1 MSRMGWERPEDWE
14 EQEIYE
20 AGADLRGRL
29 FFMRLLVVVVL
40 GGLLGR
46 VIYLQQTRG
55 TSLELQAADNRTA
68 VLTADAPRGVI
79 FDRNGQ
85 PLAENLPQFN
95 VAITLDKLPDDEQ
108 DRQAIFE
115 RLSLLTGVPITNT
128 IQQEALVVSADPDIV
143 AQTEQL
149 AGLYGAATDETLDL
163 SGVVTELPTS
173 IMNVVET
180 YSFDPF
186 NPQVITSSIPIT
198 LARIIEQES
207 VFMPGVSVEVAPLRN
222 YPSGESTAHII
233 GFMGPIPDLSYVD
246 VLGYERDDRV
256 GLFGLEAAME
266 LELSGEKGERTI
278 EVNSVQRE
286 VRQIGLTK
294 PPVPGYNLH
303 LSLDLELQ
311 EIATRILESYMVR
324 RRLVPSTRTGFPVD
338 LEIEQG
344 AVVAMDPKTG
354 EILALV
360 SLPSYDNNRFAT
372 EIPVEYYQ
380 QLARNDYRPLLNNA
394 IAGQYPPGSVFKLV
408 TAAAALQEGIVS
420 PSRQL
425 DAPGAISIANQF
437 APNDIG
443 RAQQFVCWIW
453 QQIVTDPETGLT
465 ERGSHGPT
473 DVYDAISKSC
483 DIYFYKVN
491 GGFQSDDG
499 REVVDA
505 IGNQRL
511 KRYANEFGLG
521 LVQGI
526 ELPAEAPGNMPDA
539 DWKQRTYAEPWS
551 TGDDYNTAIGQ
562 GYVLATPLQIANM
575 TAVVANGGFLYR
587 PSIIHHMTDDEGNIV
602 IQREGDLPIFAAP
615 GENGIPILKDISGN
629 LIDPSTVDINI
640 QFDEDGNYIRPPD
653 LLNSVNVDQ
662 QYLDVIAEGMRRV
675 NLAGG
680 TGSGWPELFE
690 VGTNADGEP
699 ERVYWLDTWGIATGG
714 KSGTAEFCDNIAI
727 ERDWCATDGGIQP
740 SHAWFTAYAPFDDPE
755 IVVAAFMYN
764 AEEGSQWAGPV
775 VIDVM
780 KAYFGVGTFETLAP

>member
-1 MSRMGWERPEDWE
+1 MGWERPEDWE
-14 EQEIYE
+14 EQEQYE
-20 AGADLRGRL
+20 ADADLRGRL

-46 VIYLQQTRG
+46 VIFLQQTRG
-55 TSLELQAADNRTA
+55 ASLELQAADNRTA
-68 VLTADAPRGVI
+68 VLTSDAPRGVI
-79 FDRNGQ
+79 FDRNGL

-95 VAITLDKLPDDEQ
+95 VAVTLDKLPDDENE
-108 DRQAIFE
+108 RQAVFE

-128 IQQEALVVSADPDIV
+128 VQQEALVISADPDSI
-143 AQTEQL
+143 AETERL
-149 AGLYGAATDETLDL
+149 AELFGASADETLDL

-180 YSFDPF
+180 FSFDPF

-207 VFMPGVSVEVAPLRN
+207 VFMPGVSVEVEPVRN

-256 GLFGLEAAME
+256 GLFGLEASME
-266 LELSGEKGERTI
+266 QELSGEKGRRTI

-286 VRQIGLTK
+286 VRQIGLTE
-294 PPVPGYNLH
+294 PPVPGYNIH

-311 EIATRILESYMVR
+311 ETAARILESYMVR
-324 RRLVPSTRTGFPVD
+324 RRLEPSTRTGFPVD

-344 AVVAMDPKTG
+344 SVVAMNPKTG

-394 IAGQYPPGSVFKLV
+394 IAGQYPPGSVFKIV

-420 PSRQL
+420 PSRRL

-453 QQIVTDPETGLT
+453 QSIVTNPETGAR

-473 DVYDAISKSC
+473 NIYDALAKSC

-491 GGFQSDDG
+491 GGFQAHDG

-505 IGNQRL
+505 LGNQRL

-521 LVQGI
+521 RIQGI
-526 ELPAEAPGNMPDA
+526 ELPAEAPGNMPDE

-562 GYVLATPLQIANM
+562 GYLLSTPLQIANM
-575 TAVVANGGFLYR
+575 TAVIANGGFLYR
-587 PSIIHHMTDDEGNIV
+587 PSIIHHLTDDEGNIV
-602 IQREGDLPIFAAP
+602 IQREGEPTVFASP
-615 GENGIPILKDISGN
+615 GEDGIPILKDESGN
-629 LIDPSTVDINI
+629 LIDPSTVNVNV
-640 QFDEDGNYIRPPD
+640 QFDEDGNYVRPPD
-653 LLNSVNVDQ
+653 LLNTVNVDQ
-662 QYLDVIAEGMRRV
+662 QYLDVVAEGMRQV

-680 TGSGWPELFE
+680 TGSGWPALFE
-690 VGTNADGEP
+690 SRTNADGEI
-699 ERVYWLDTWGIATGG
+699 ERVYWLDTWGIATAG

-727 ERDWCATDGGIQP
+727 KRDWCATDGGIQP

-775 VIDVM
+775 VIDTM
-780 KAYFGVGTFETLAP
+780 KAYFGVGTFETLTP